1 MELVFL
7 FFIVIGLYIAKI
19 CFFESTE
26 EKLERKRQEYE
37 IMNKRRWSKWK

>member
-1 MELVFL
+1 MEIIVFIG
-7 FFIVIGLYIAKI
+7 FIIIAYFIRI

-26 EKLERKRQEYE
+26 DKLERKRREYE